1 MKKLLLMLL
10 AIITMFSL
18 TGCDW
23 GKVNEDVNVHI
34 RNNDSIIVKV
44 EEDYKEVKYLEARG
58 QSQYNSYT
66 VFNWNNTSYSS
77 KGYYD
82 SNTKMFKEVSEE
94 STKYYD
100 FSNCL
105 YVIFEYL

>member
-18 TGCDW
+18 TGCNM
-23 GKVNEDVNVHI
+23 GAGNQDVNVHI
-34 RNNDSIIVKV
+34 KDDVVIKTK
-44 EEDYKEVKYLEARG
+44 EEYKEVKYLEARG

-66 VFNWNNTSYSS
+66 IFNWNNTSYSS

-105 YVIFEYL
+105 YVMFEYL